1 MKKGYSVSDATE
13 AAATKGVKS
22 IPSLDDL
29 HQRTKEIVERA
40 RRDEEERLETGVV
53 QLPLWH
59 DDKRGAPNSFLR
71 SALFAAIQSKDRA
84 DLKKAELFSQQG
96 ITVTYTGQQLNQE
109 DLTVWLA
116 LVDLM
121 KKDPLGT
128 QCHFTAY
135 SILKHLGLGTG
146 GSAHERLNDAILRM
160 TACAVVIKTGRQTY
174 MGSLIH
180 DCLIDEQ
187 TKHYK
192 ITLNRHLIKLFGED
206 DWTAIDWEQRK
217 QLRQKPLCLKLHEYY
232 SSHDKPL
239 PISLEF
245 LSALTG
251 SENKQKADFKRKVK
265 TALEGLIKI
274 GFLKGYEIESD
285 VVKVER
291 VPKPCKHLSACLY

>member
-1 MKKGYSVSDATE
+1 MKNDYSVSDATK

-22 IPSLDDL
+22 VPSLGDL
-29 HQRTKEIVERA
+29 HQRTKDIVERA
-40 RRDEEERLETGVV
+40 RRDEEERLETGVIH
-53 QLPLWH
+53 LPDWH

-135 SILKHLGLGTG
+135 GILKHLGLGTG

-187 TKHYK
+187 T
-192 ITLNRHLIKLFGED
+192 
-206 DWTAIDWEQRK
+206 
-217 QLRQKPLCLKLHEYY
+217 
-232 SSHDKPL
+232 
-239 PISLEF
+239 
-245 LSALTG
+245 
-251 SENKQKADFKRKVK
+251 
-265 TALEGLIKI
+265 
-274 GFLKGYEIESD
+274 
-285 VVKVER
+285 
-291 VPKPCKHLSACLY
+291 